1 MPARESEALVLRS
14 YPYRE
19 ADLIVSFF
27 TRDRG
32 KLRGIAR
39 GVRRPKSRFGAS
51 VERLSHSRISYFQK
65 DNLELVRIDR
75 GELLSPALT
84 MRADFPVSLA
94 LDSIA
99 EIADEILPDHEPQD
113 AYFRL
118 LTHVIEAIAENPCA
132 SSSSGPSA
140 TVQRA
145 LTYFQLWSLR
155 LSGLLPPLNA
165 CLETGEVF
173 EPEQIAWFERS
184 RQGLFTAAFKTVNSW
199 PLSPASRR
207 LAREMLRQKL
217 SDGSAEEWTEK
228 TADDLRRFLTQR
240 LEAHVEKRLRAGL
253 MLAQL

>member
-1 MPARESEALVLRS
+1 MPARESEALVLRT

-27 TRDRG
+27 SRDRG

-51 VERLSHSRISYFQK
+51 LERLSHARISYFQK

-84 MRADFPVSLA
+84 MRADFPASLA
-94 LDSIA
+94 LDAIA
-99 EIADEILPDHEPQD
+99 ETADEILPEHEPQD

-118 LTHVIEAIAENPCA
+118 LTHVLDAVTESPC
-132 SSSSGPSA
+132 SSSGAGPSPA
-140 TVQRA
+140 VLRA

-173 EPEQIAWFERS
+173 EPEQVAWFERS

-199 PLSPASRR
+199 PLSPESRGIA
-207 LAREMLRQKL
+207 LGMLRSKL
-217 SDGSAEEWTEK
+217 SGGSAADWTEK
-228 TADDLRRFLTQR
+228 TAADLRRFLMQR
-240 LEAHVEKRLRAGL
+240 LEAHVEKRLRAGA